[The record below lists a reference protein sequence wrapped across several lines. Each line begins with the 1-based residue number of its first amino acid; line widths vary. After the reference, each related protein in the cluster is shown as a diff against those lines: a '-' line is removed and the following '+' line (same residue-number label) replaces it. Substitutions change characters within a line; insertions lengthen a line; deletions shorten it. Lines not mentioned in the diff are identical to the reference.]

1 MTEFVFPARLEHDP
15 ESGETIASFPD
26 VPGAHTSAPTP
37 NGDQTTLRA
46 EAVDCL
52 DAAVCAAIADGDP
65 LLEPSPPGAADL
77 LVPLPLRTAAKL
89 ALHSICRRQRIGPSA
104 LAQRARIDVKEAH
117 RLLDPRHASKIDR
130 LADVLSRLGGPTLT
144 LSVQPAPAD
153 DPLVTVA
160 GYGRVRQSAAR
171 AMVGHGL
178 AVPTKGG
185 YALTPAGRLYYGLPA
200 EPGDPHWVDPNDTS
214 PDLALE
220 PDRTDEPDD
229 TPAPGM

>member
-1 MTEFVFPARLEHDP
+1 MAEFVFPARLEHDP

-37 NGDQTTLRA
+37 NRDQTTLRA
-46 EAVDCL
+46 EAVECL

-65 LLEPSPPGAADL
+65 LPEPSPPRAADL

-89 ALHSICRRQRIGPSA
+89 ALHSICRHQRIGPSA
-104 LAQRARIDVKEAH
+104 LARRAGIDVKEAH

-144 LSVQPAPAD
+144 LSVQPTADD

-160 GYGRVRQSAAR
+160 GCGRVRQSTAR

-178 AVPTKGG
+178 AVPADGSF
-185 YALTPAGRLYYGLPA
+185 ALTPAGRLSYGLPA
-200 EPGDPHWVDPNDTS
+200 G
-214 PDLALE
+214 
-220 PDRTDEPDD
+220 PDD
-229 TPAPGM
+229 PPVQRM